1 MIGREFLQAGSFNLR
16 LSVQTPV
23 ENDDGYGG
31 SERIWEHG
39 FFAWVRLIPVRN
51 VLVQSAQ
58 GEREEISHWIILR
71 QRPDLTRHMRFASP
85 NGQNARI
92 FEIDTIHDP
101 DETGRYLLCEVREIE

>member
-16 LSVQTPV
+16 LSVEASV

-31 SERIWEHG
+31 STRTWEHA
-39 FFAWVRLIPVRN
+39 FDVWVRLIPVRN
-51 VLVQSAQ
+51 VLVHGARSDRA
-58 GEREEISHWIILR
+58 EISHWIILR
-71 QRPDLTRHMRFASP
+71 WHPDLKRHMRLTSP
-85 NGQNARI
+85 NGLSARI